1 MTMTRNQVGVTV
13 DASHATY
20 EKIIEEVL
28 ESAGLLTADG
38 PLQYLARVILD
49 FPLTWAIQRLE
60 RSDSIM
66 RARTLVATQ
75 ATHPVYLDCLAS
87 YHVAG
92 VVTST
97 DEPAILSGVYAAAT
111 AQKTYQW
118 RSGLTYME
126 LRVTRLLL
134 QGFDTRAAA
143 AALSISSK
151 TINAHVSNILCK
163 LGYENRAQY
172 VAHLLGSLSVEGTAE
187 PAADATE
194 PPANAAGQPRDG
206 LDGDDVVARPGSA
219 APATA
224 DEDPAGV

>member
-1 MTMTRNQVGVTV
+1 MPKKQVGVAV
-13 DASHATY
+13 EASHANY
-20 EKIIEEVL
+20 EKVIEEIL
-28 ESAGLLTADG
+28 MAAGLLTPEG
-38 PLQYLARVILD
+38 PVKYLARVILD
-49 FPLTWAIQRLE
+49 FPLTWAIARLE
-60 RSDSIM
+60 RADSVM

-97 DEPAILSGVYAAAT
+97 DEPALLSGIYAAAT

-134 QGFDTRAAA
+134 QGHETRSAAI
-143 AALSISSK
+143 ALSISTK

-172 VAHLLGSLSVEGTAE
+172 VAHLLGSFEVGVEE
-187 PAADATE
+187 PPEIAADDEGPLE
-194 PPANAAGQPRDG
+194 P
-206 LDGDDVVARPGSA
+206 
-219 APATA
+219 
-224 DEDPAGV
+224 

>member
-1 MTMTRNQVGVTV
+1 MTKKQVGVAV
-13 DASHATY
+13 DASHTTY
-20 EKIIEEVL
+20 EKVIEEVL
-28 ESAGLLTADG
+28 TSAGLLTPDG
-38 PLQYLARVILD
+38 PVQYLARVILD
-49 FPLTWAIQRLE
+49 FPLTWAIARLE
-60 RSDSIM
+60 RADSVM

-134 QGFDTRAAA
+134 QGRDTRAAA
-143 AALSISSK
+143 AALSISTK

-172 VAHLLGSLSVEGTAE
+172 IAHLLGSFEVG
-187 PAADATE
+187 ADDPPEATPE
-194 PPANAAGQPRDG
+194 EDG
-206 LDGDDVVARPGSA
+206 PLEA
-219 APATA
+219 
-224 DEDPAGV
+224 

>member
-1 MTMTRNQVGVTV
+1 MTKKQVGVAV
-13 DASHATY
+13 DASHTTY
-20 EKIIEEVL
+20 EKVIEEVL
-28 ESAGLLTADG
+28 TSAGLLTPDG
-38 PLQYLARVILD
+38 PVQYLARVILD
-49 FPLTWAIQRLE
+49 FPLTWAIARLE
-60 RSDSIM
+60 RADSVM

-134 QGFDTRAAA
+134 QGRDTRAAA
-143 AALSISSK
+143 AALSISTK

-172 VAHLLGSLSVEGTAE
+172 IAHLLGSFEVG
-187 PAADATE
+187 ADDPPEATPE
-194 PPANAAGQPRDG
+194 EDG
-206 LDGDDVVARPGSA
+206 PFEA
-219 APATA
+219 
-224 DEDPAGV
+224 

>member
-1 MTMTRNQVGVTV
+1 MARKQVGVDV
-13 DASHATY
+13 DASHPNY
-20 EKIIEEVL
+20 EKVIEEIL
-28 ESAGLLTADG
+28 TAAGLLTPEG
-38 PLQYLARVILD
+38 PVQYLARVILD
-49 FPLTWAIQRLE
+49 FPLTWAISRLE

-134 QGFDTRAAA
+134 QGHETRSAA
-143 AALSISSK
+143 AALSISTK
-151 TINAHVSNILCK
+151 TVNAHVSNILCK
-163 LGYENRAQY
+163 LGYENRAQF
-172 VAHLLGSLSVEGTAE
+172 VAHLLGSFAVAAE
-187 PAADATE
+187 DRL
-194 PPANAAGQPRDG
+194 RD
-206 LDGDDVVARPGSA
+206 
-219 APATA
+219 APA
-224 DEDPAGV
+224 DGREDRIEA

>member
-1 MTMTRNQVGVTV
+1 MTKKQVGVAV
-13 DASHATY
+13 DASHANY
-20 EKIIEEVL
+20 EKVIEEVL
-28 ESAGLLTADG
+28 TSAGLLTPDG
-38 PLQYLARVILD
+38 PVQYLARVILD
-49 FPLTWAIQRLE
+49 FPLTWAIARLE
-60 RSDSIM
+60 RADSVM

-134 QGFDTRAAA
+134 QGRDTRAAA
-143 AALSISSK
+143 TALSISTK

-172 VAHLLGSLSVEGTAE
+172 VAHLLGSFEVGAEDRPAVSPGEEGGPVE
-187 PAADATE
+187 
-194 PPANAAGQPRDG
+194 
-206 LDGDDVVARPGSA
+206 S
-219 APATA
+219 
-224 DEDPAGV
+224 